1 MSKLKNVIK
10 QLSETDYQSIFD
22 SLQSNGAEKSAF
34 LLKYIREKQLNDTKI
49 MEALDLN
56 TSAYYT
62 MRSRLNQKIEEYLLQ
77 QMENPRTDLVK
88 KTASIQDVVFTKNRA
103 LCITTLKKFEKELQS
118 YDLSNELT
126 VVYKLLKK
134 MNAHTQESFH
144 YKQMYNKHV
153 AYMLALDKGEDI
165 ITEYFRKYGE
175 FFVSS
180 DLTKKIELEYTLK
193 ELSNVSKLY
202 QSHRLYV
209 YQNLVLVFHLV
220 HVNDTFELSSED
232 ESVEDIFNKIDKIF
246 EDYYLDTFYFNIK
259 IVFEFLK
266 MEYYSKYKLY
276 KNVEKYFDQVNAQL
290 PKFLDC
296 YSLYTFPSRV
306 LLTKLERNLR
316 MYYERNLY
324 DEAKILLDNVHLD
337 KDDKPSYIVFH
348 SYRALACYYVD
359 KYDECIIWLDKLTEN
374 IVFKYYPE
382 AFVQVKLLLILQ
394 YALMKDKKGFEQTFG
409 SIKRFIRDDENDELD
424 TNYMLSYL
432 KLLRYSFSDNPKLKG
447 IKMREFMSKI
457 VLPEE
462 GFCMLNYIRLDDRLI
477 QRLM

>member
-10 QLSETDYQSIFD
+10 QLSETDYHNIFE
-22 SLQSNGAEKSAF
+22 SLLNSGAEKSAH

-88 KTASIQDVVFTKNRA
+88 KTASIQDVIFNKNRS
-103 LCITTLKKFEKELQS
+103 LSITTLKKFEKELQS

-126 VVYKLLKK
+126 IVYKLLKK
-134 MNAHTQESFH
+134 MHAHTSEGYH

-153 AYMLALDKGEDI
+153 AYMLALDKAEDI
-165 ITEYFRKYGE
+165 ITDYFRKYGE
-175 FFVSS
+175 YFVSS
-180 DLTKKIELEYTLK
+180 DLTKKVELEFMLK
-193 ELSNVSKLY
+193 ELCNVSKLY

-209 YQNLVLVFHLV
+209 YQNLVYIFHLI
-220 HVNDTFELSSED
+220 HVNENLEISKED
-232 ESVEDIFNKIDKIF
+232 DAVEDIFAKIDKVF
-246 EDYYLDTFYFNIK
+246 EDYYLDTYYFNIK

-276 KNVEKYFDQVNAQL
+276 KNVEKYFDQVNMVL
-290 PKFLDC
+290 PNFLDS
-296 YSLYTFPSRV
+296 YSLFTFPPRV

-324 DEAKILLDNVHLD
+324 DEAKILLDNVFLD
-337 KDDKPSYIVFH
+337 KEDKPSYILYH
-348 SYRALACYYVD
+348 SYRALCCYYVD
-359 KYDECIIWLDKLTEN
+359 KYEECMYWIDKLTEN
-374 IVFKYYPE
+374 VVFKYYPE

-394 YALMKDKKGFEQTFG
+394 CALLKDKKGFEQTFG
-409 SIKRFIRDDENDELD
+409 SIKRFIRDDDNEELD
-424 TNYMLSYL
+424 TNYMLAYL
-432 KLLRYSFSDNPKLKG
+432 KMLRYSFSDNPKLKG
-447 IKMREFMSKI
+447 VKMREYMSKI
-457 VLPEE
+457 ILPEE
-462 GFCMLNYIRLDDRLI
+462 GFCILNYIRLDDRLL